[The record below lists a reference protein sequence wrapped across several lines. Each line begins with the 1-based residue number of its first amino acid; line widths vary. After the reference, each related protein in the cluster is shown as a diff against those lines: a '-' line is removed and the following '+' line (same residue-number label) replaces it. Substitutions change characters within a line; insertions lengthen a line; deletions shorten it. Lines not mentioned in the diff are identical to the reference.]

1 METKAYYSIDKHL
14 SPVPILSQANPVHAS
29 SFHILKIHF
38 NIILP
43 FTPMFL
49 SGLFPLGLPTKTLY
63 VQLLSTIS
71 ATCPTHP
78 ILLDLTTSV
87 IFGEYR
93 TYSSLLSSL
102 LHSPITSYHLGTN
115 IFLSTLFWNT
125 LSLYFSFNVRHQVS
139 HPYKTMGK
147 IIVRYIV
154 NFIFLDRTLEDK
166 RFCTER

>member
-1 METKAYYSIDKHL
+1 
-14 SPVPILSQANPVHAS
+14 
-29 SFHILKIHF
+29 
-38 NIILP
+38 
-43 FTPMFL
+43 MFP

-71 ATCPTHP
+71 ATCPTHL

-93 TYSSLLSSL
+93 TYSSLLSGL
-102 LHSPITSYHLGTN
+102 LHSPITLYHLSTN

-125 LSLYFSFNVRHQVS
+125 LSLYFSLNVRDQTS

-147 IIVRYIV
+147 IIILYII
-154 NFIFLDRTLEDK
+154 NFIFLDRKLEDN
-166 RFCTER
+166 RFRTEWQQAFWLQSAPNFFINRILNLESCAQVLELF